1 MQRLT
6 HWIDGAARAPLEDRW
21 LEVDDPAT
29 GAAFAEVAAG
39 TALDAVAAVDAV
51 KVKGRTVSGVLTL
64 NP

>member
-29 GAAFAEVAAG
+29 GAAFAEVAFGKHARFWRLAAG
-39 TALDAVAAVDAV
+39 
-51 KVKGRTVSGVLTL
+51 GRGADDRSHGLTDI
-64 NP
+64 